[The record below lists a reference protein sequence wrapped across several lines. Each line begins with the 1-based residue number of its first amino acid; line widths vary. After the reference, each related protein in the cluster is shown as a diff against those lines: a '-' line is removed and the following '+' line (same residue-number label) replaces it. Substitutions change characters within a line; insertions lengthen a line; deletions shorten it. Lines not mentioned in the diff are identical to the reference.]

1 MPSSIMITGASSG
14 IGKALAFELA
24 RKGYSLALTAR
35 SVDRLEKIRKE
46 IIAAHNP
53 PAVAVRPLDVTHYD
67 DVFKA
72 VDEMALELDGLD
84 IVFAN
89 AGIGLGERVGRGD
102 FEKAKATIEVNLI
115 GAIAT
120 VDAAAAYFLKK
131 GKGHIVGTSSVAAF
145 RGMPRNSAYSA
156 SKAGFAVYLETVR
169 VELLK
174 RNIHVTVLYPGYIDT
189 PLNQMLKRRPFLV
202 SAEKGA
208 AIIAN
213 LIEKKVKSSTVPV
226 YPWNIIG
233 RLMKIAP
240 AAMIAEKGSKRER

>member
-1 MPSSIMITGASSG
+1 MITGASSG

-213 LIEKKVKSSTVPV
+213 LLEKKVKSSTVPV